1 MGTQSAML
9 LYLIS
14 LVIVG
19 LIIGAVARLLM
30 PGPDAMS
37 IPMTILVGIG
47 GSLIG
52 GFVGSLL
59 FNRPGGFILGV
70 LCAMGIIYLMRRSR
84 RTA

>member
-1 MGTQSAML
+1 ML

-19 LIIGAVARLLM
+19 LIVGAVARLLM

-37 IPMTILVGIG
+37 IPMTILVGVGGSVIG
-47 GSLIG
+47 GYLG
-52 GFVGSLL
+52 NFVLG
-59 FNRPGGFILGV
+59 RPGGFILGV

-84 RTA
+84 TA

>member
-1 MGTQSAML
+1 MGTYSAML
-9 LYLIS
+9 GYLIS

-52 GFVGSLL
+52 GFLGQLL
-59 FNRPGGFILGV
+59 LGRPGGFILGV
-70 LCAMGIIYLMRRSR
+70 LCAMGIVYLMRRSR
-84 RTA
+84 AA

>member
-1 MGTQSAML
+1 MGNRGVVIG
-9 LYLIS
+9 YLIS
-14 LVIVG
+14 LLIAG
-19 LIIGAVARLLM
+19 LIIGALARVLL

-52 GFVGSLL
+52 GYLGSLL

-70 LCAMGIIYLMRRSR
+70 LCAMGIVYLIRRSR
-84 RTA
+84 AV